1 MSAEQAEVTYNAI
14 RQARSTCQ
22 TLRAAAA
29 ANAAVAANAA
39 ATNASGCSDGESQM
53 IDALL
58 ARYPSPNAAVNQTV
72 GFVSYVDALQALAT
86 NLGTSSY
93 FAADARAL
101 LAEALMNLEVSRP
114 TCTLVDLPRMPPRPR
129 ARPQLCRLMCLRAPP
144 HR

>member
-22 TLRAAAA
+22 ALRTTD
-29 ANAAVAANAA
+29 AANAA
-39 ATNASGCSDGESQM
+39 ATSASGCSDGESQM

-72 GFVSYVDALQALAT
+72 GFASYVDALQALAA

-101 LAEALMNLEVSRP
+101 LAEALMNLEVCRQ
-114 TCTLVDLPRMPPRPR
+114 TCTPVDLP
-129 ARPQLCRLMCLRAPP
+129 
-144 HR
+144 